1 MEVKLDLKDAADW
14 VYRGEG
20 AVNLVLAYTGTS
32 PAFIGKVMRIQKV
45 PRSKTAKKQVEGV
58 NGCSVLER
66 HAQLV
71 WRDNAE
77 LLLAS
82 NKETLEQLY
91 IQHVMSP
98 LLGPKHVDAG
108 LRVLV
113 TRAFLEYVQYN
124 ALCRRPASR
133 VDAAEVD
140 THCDSV
146 LLLSDHTVFPQGIL
160 NGEPCLA
167 VEIKISELSDYDP
180 LDLFSG
186 SKERMSKAIKA
197 LYVTPQNNFRVFL
210 NGSLILGGLGGA
222 TGSTNFAT
230 EKAFEDALKCVI
242 QADDGLRTNS
252 FIQLV
257 SEAVYHAGI
266 MDRLLEAQKL
276 DYCDIEGAIH
286 AYYNIISQPCKAC
299 KNLDEQKVSHR
310 YSSLHCI
317 TLDESLKIV
326 RDYLISSTAKDCSLM
341 ICFRPKGAEVSES
354 SHNSVY
360 LESTKQ
366 VFEYKVYFIDL
377 DLKPLEKLEKH
388 YEKDKKIVSCYS
400 QKLYGTNGVNK
411 DVAMNSC
418 IQY

>member
-1 MEVKLDLKDAADW
+1 ML
-14 VYRGEG
+14 
-20 AVNLVLAYTGTS
+20 
-32 PAFIGKVMRIQKV
+32 Q
-45 PRSKTAKKQVEGV
+45 
-58 NGCSVLER
+58 
-66 HAQLV
+66 
-71 WRDNAE
+71 
-77 LLLAS
+77 
-82 NKETLEQLY
+82 
-91 IQHVMSP
+91 
-98 LLGPKHVDAG
+98 
-108 LRVLV
+108 
-113 TRAFLEYVQYN
+113 
-124 ALCRRPASR
+124 
-133 VDAAEVD
+133 
-140 THCDSV
+140 
-146 LLLSDHTVFPQGIL
+146 
-160 NGEPCLA
+160 
-167 VEIKISELSDYDP
+167 ISELSDYDP

-186 SKERMSKAIKA
+186 SKERMIKAIKA

-242 QADDGLRTNS
+242 QADNGLRTNS

-366 VFEYKVYFIDL
+366 VFEYKVNAPLHGAFKFYICSLYLTTMNCL
-377 DLKPLEKLEKH
+377 DH
-388 YEKDKKIVSCYS
+388 D
-400 QKLYGTNGVNK
+400 
-411 DVAMNSC
+411 
-418 IQY
+418 